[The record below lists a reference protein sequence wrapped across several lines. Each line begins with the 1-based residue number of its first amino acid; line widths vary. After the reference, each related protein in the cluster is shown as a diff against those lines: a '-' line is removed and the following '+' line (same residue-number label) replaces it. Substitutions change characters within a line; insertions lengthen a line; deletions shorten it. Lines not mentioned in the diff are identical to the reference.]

1 MTTLVAQ
8 FSPQY
13 TTSGQR
19 KINRSCL
26 KSNHFGVRKPIRSGT
41 LETKV
46 SALPDIISYSEVQL
60 VTWVL
65 PMIIAGRVMNL
76 GYEEIGRGLVAL
88 GVFKTCLHII
98 LAAN

>member
-1 MTTLVAQ
+1 MTVVAQ
-8 FSPQY
+8 FSPRY

-19 KINRSCL
+19 KINRSYQ
-26 KSNHFGVRKPIRSGT
+26 KSNHFGVRRPIRSGT
-41 LETKV
+41 LVTKV

-65 PMIIAGRVMNL
+65 PMIIAGRVMDLN
-76 GYEEIGRGLVAL
+76 YEEIGKGLVAL